1 MKIRVEK
8 IVKHQAPCTL
18 SFQVQDQDQA
28 QVYNF
33 WRYFPLSVQENLIF
47 VSIDMVTVVLDVE
60 CIRLK
65 YMLQIINYNQ
75 VDPVIEWAQT
85 VATIKFTFSF
95 IKYSLE
101 FREVLFGEQS

>member
-1 MKIRVEK
+1 M
-8 IVKHQAPCTL
+8 
-18 SFQVQDQDQA
+18 
-28 QVYNF
+28 
-33 WRYFPLSVQENLIF
+33 IF

-60 CIRLK
+60 CIRLN

>member
-1 MKIRVEK
+1 MFTKLFRFRIKIRLK
-8 IVKHQAPCTL
+8 
-18 SFQVQDQDQA
+18 FQNE
-28 QVYNF
+28 YF
-33 WRYFPLSVQENLIF
+33 LYYFPLSVQENLIF

-101 FREVLFGEQS
+101 FREVLFGEHTVLNTNIL